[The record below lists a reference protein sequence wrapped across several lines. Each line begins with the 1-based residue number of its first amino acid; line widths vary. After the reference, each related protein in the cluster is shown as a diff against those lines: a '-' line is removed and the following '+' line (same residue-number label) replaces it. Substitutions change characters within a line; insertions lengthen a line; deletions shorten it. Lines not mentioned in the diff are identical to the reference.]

1 MVAGFALAIILQAI
15 YPLSIGW
22 AWGLTSGVIAL
33 VVNAGIYAACA
44 VLLSSGAE
52 EQERVRGLFALT
64 SSRMPSASAIG
75 ALALKPR
82 RA

>member
-1 MVAGFALAIILQAI
+1 VVLQSI
-15 YPLSIGW
+15 YPTSIGW

-33 VVNAGIYAACA
+33 ALNFLVYAGCA
-44 VLLSSGAE
+44 VFLPASAE
-52 EQERVRGLFALT
+52 ERSRVAGLFDLT
-64 SSRMPSASAIG
+64 SSKTPSASAIG